1 MSAACPFGKQQI
13 GGAQKQGH
21 SSLGLHGDESCGGEQ
36 ARGEPNTFFHAR
48 GPPAHPADALRKA
61 EKHQQKQE
69 ARCPVMA
76 QAIVGGKANRE
87 KEERRHEGEGAVN
100 DQSRQTIEQ
109 PADAQARQPDE
120 QVYRRDANSKNLEES
135 RFQIIGA
142 RPDLRKEIAE
152 LSLAACDPFRSGG
165 NVAGIGREPGMRK
178 KEKEVKRGAKKD
190 NAIPPGKIPGVC
202 ALGEVSDQRER
213 LSA

>member
-1 MSAACPFGKQQI
+1 MPGLQI
-13 GGAQKQGH
+13 CVH
-21 SSLGLHGDESCGGEQ
+21 RRHLRRLGLHGHRLLLLRGRDLAQPQ
-36 ARGEPNTFFHAR
+36 A
-48 GPPAHPADALRKA
+48 
-61 EKHQQKQE
+61 
-69 ARCPVMA
+69 
-76 QAIVGGKANRE
+76 
-87 KEERRHEGEGAVN
+87 
-100 DQSRQTIEQ
+100 IEQ

-120 QVYRRDANSKNLEES
+120 QVDRRDANSKELEES